1 MVRLNPWR
9 GQKKPAQ
16 DTFSVKFWGVR
27 GSIACAGPEVQRY
40 GGNTSC
46 LEVMCSGRRLVL
58 DGGTGIRYLGDHLV
72 AIGEREIDLFLTH
85 THIDHVVGLPF
96 FGPLFRPDTTC
107 RIWSGHLDGEMS
119 THMAIGGFM
128 NAPLFPVPP
137 EVFQANVIYNDFE
150 AGETLEPGSG
160 ITVKTAPLNHPN
172 GATGYRIEH
181 QGQSIC
187 YVTDT
192 EHRED
197 GLDQSI
203 LGLIDKTDIFIYDS
217 TYTDAEYPAC
227 KGYGHSTWQ
236 EGVKLADAAG
246 VGTFVAFHHDPSH
259 DDDFM
264 DQLAR
269 DIEAARPGSVVARE
283 GETLFP

>member
-9 GQKKPAQ
+9 GQKKPDQ
-16 DTFSVKFWGVR
+16 EQFFVKFWGVR

-46 LEVMCSGRRLVL
+46 LEIMCSGRRLVF
-58 DGGTGIRYLGDHLV
+58 DGGTGVRYLGEHIV
-72 AIGEREIDLFLTH
+72 ADGQKDIDLLLTH
-85 THIDHVVGLPF
+85 SHIDHVVGLPF
-96 FGPLFRPDTTC
+96 FTPLFRQDTTC
-107 RIWSGHLDGEMS
+107 RIWSGHLAGGMS
-119 THMAIGGFM
+119 TLGAIGNLM

-137 EVFQANVIYNDFE
+137 EIFQADVQYKDFE
-150 AGETLEPGSG
+150 AGDVLKPHEG
-160 ITVKTAPLNHPN
+160 IVIRTAALNHPN
-172 GATGYRIEH
+172 GATGYRVEH
-181 QGQSIC
+181 KGKSIA

-203 LGLIDKTDIFIYDS
+203 LGLIENADIFIYDA
-217 TYTDAEYPAC
+217 TYSDEEYPASR
-227 KGYGHSTWQ
+227 GFGHSTWQ
-236 EGVKLADAAG
+236 EGVRLADAAS
-246 VGTFVAFHHDPSH
+246 VDLYVAFHHDPSH

-264 DQLAR
+264 DQVAR
-269 DIEAARPGSVVARE
+269 DLEKARPGSIVARE